1 MLAMAKMTPK
11 ALTLAK
17 ISLTFLINDLF
28 S

>member
-1 MLAMAKMTPK
+1 LAMAKMTPK